1 MVSAPTCTGIA
12 AKLRRRAA
20 TVGQPRVA
28 TRLAQA
34 MGLTQFA
41 AQPLSLLGVK
51 RRRIGDLR
59 GTWRCQTR
67 QEHQRKQGTP
77 TLQRAR

>member
-1 MVSAPTCTGIA
+1 
-12 AKLRRRAA
+12 
-20 TVGQPRVA
+20 
-28 TRLAQA
+28 